1 MFEASTLAQV
11 ILIDLLFAG
20 DNAIAIGMVAAGL
33 PQQQRQKVIAVGIL
47 LAVLFRIVL
56 ALVTVQLLK
65 VPGLLI
71 VGGLLLLWVCWRLFK
86 DIGHEPSSQHA
97 TEGINTGE
105 ARSFKSALLQI
116 LIADITMSLDN
127 VLAVAA
133 IAKDHM
139 VILIFGL
146 LLSVALMLAGATMIA
161 NLLQKYK
168 WIGYVGLILILFVAI
183 SMLWEGYHNI
193 VTKIT
198 T

>member
-1 MFEASTLAQV
+1 MFEASTLIQV

-33 PQQQRQKVIAVGIL
+33 PQHQRQKVIAVGIV
-47 LAVLFRIVL
+47 LAVFFRIVL

-71 VGGLLLLWVCWRLFK
+71 IGGVLLLWVCWRLFK
-86 DIGHEPSSQHA
+86 DMGHEPDSQSA
-97 TEGINTGE
+97 TEGVNTSKPL
-105 ARSFKSALLQI
+105 SFKSALLQI

-133 IAKDHM
+133 IAKDHI

-146 LLSVALMLAGATMIA
+146 LLSVALMLVGATMIA

-183 SMLWEGYHNI
+183 SMLWEGYHDI
-193 VTKIT
+193 FLQS
-198 T
+198 